1 MATKSTGGVPRVSVE
16 SWSPNIKA
24 PGVNKHTTYTQGKV
38 APLADYGAVNEAIQ
52 KSITD
57 MAPGLATDLAAN
69 KKARNLTDEQKTFL
83 EEQGIDEKAFLN
95 RGDYFSSKTSE
106 VNPSTGQLFTRKEA
120 REEWRTRNEIS
131 PEQKALVAQN
141 ISDNIAD
148 ATDEEYT
155 KAAEQLLVKPFNKMN
170 GRQRK
175 EAKRGL
181 DKLVKTKTAMNTMM
195 TDWSKNGID
204 GYDKRLYNNFP
215 QVEAFMQHILTHDT
229 KPGQK
234 PYTFNNKDGGTIMYG
249 NGQTVKMND
258 LIAGQGIYKNAT
270 ERNAQIVKDY
280 SEDVEG
286 IAKQFLKQETA
297 TIKTMNEKGT
307 NPVDSEG
314 NPFSYDRGAEIRKFV
329 DAQFT
334 KEDYEDIFYNVMT
347 KDNKL
352 PGADE
357 IVFMKYTPQI
367 HDRIVKDYIAEE
379 ISVKMGAQTPFTV
392 ADPNSPDNDPDPVTD
407 GKVRIYGGSGG
418 YKDMDPALVAK
429 MKKLSGVLS
438 GLADDPEG
446 VVYGPNNPMPPFTQS
461 FSDIRKGEL
470 TTSKNL
476 SQAMETYVAQ
486 DFIRSR
492 SFVDFDKQM
501 NNVIKK
507 FNSDPETLSKNEK
520 LLIKAY
526 KAHENAFDENVDLSS
541 LIADPAIQ
549 KDPPPNYNRTDKIF
563 TFKKK
568 DPSTGNMVGDE
579 LDLKVAA
586 EREKFFSY
594 FVKQGGDDTTDAGY
608 ILDAFLKKVK
618 FETFQFEQ
626 PTTTQEER
634 PDLPTEK
641 K

>member
-1 MATKSTGGVPRVSVE
+1 MATKSTSGVPRVSVE

-95 RGDYFSSKTSE
+95 RKDYFSSKTSE

-120 REEWRTRNEIS
+120 REEWRTRNEIP
-131 PEQKALVAQN
+131 PEQKALVVQN
-141 ISDNIAD
+141 IADNIAD
-148 ATDEEYT
+148 STDEEYT
-155 KAAEQLLVKPFNKMN
+155 KAAEELLVKPFNKMN

-181 DKLVKTKTAMNTMM
+181 DKLVKTKAAMNTMM
-195 TDWSKNGID
+195 TDWSKGGID

-215 QVEAFMQHILTHDT
+215 QVEAFMQHILTHDA

-234 PYTFNNKDGGTIMYG
+234 PYTFSNKDGGTIMYG
-249 NGQTVKMND
+249 KGQTVKMND

-270 ERNAQIVKDY
+270 ERNNQIVKDY
-280 SEDVEG
+280 SEDVDG

-352 PGADE
+352 PGSED

-379 ISVKMGAQTPFTV
+379 ISVKMGAQAPFTV

-407 GKVRIYGGSGG
+407 GKVRIYGAGG

-429 MKKLSGVLS
+429 MKKLSKVLS
-438 GLADDPEG
+438 GLGDDPKG
-446 VVYGPNNPMPPFTQS
+446 VVYGPDNPMPAFTES
-461 FSDIRKGEL
+461 FSDIRKGDL
-470 TTSKNL
+470 KTSKDL
-476 SQAMETYVAQ
+476 SEAMETYVAQ
-486 DFIRSR
+486 DFTRPRIM
-492 SFVDFDKQM
+492 VNFDNAM
-501 NNVIKK
+501 NDVVKK

-520 LLIKAY
+520 ALIKAY
-526 KAHENAFDENVDLSS
+526 KSHINAFDEDLD
-541 LIADPAIQ
+541 LTGLFDPKMIQ
-549 KDPPPNYNRTDKIF
+549 TDPPPNYDRKNKVF
-563 TFKKK
+563 NFKRKNIE
-568 DPSTGNMVGDE
+568 GNLVTE
-579 LDLKVAA
+579 SLDLTIPA
-586 EREKFFSY
+586 EREQMFSY
-594 FVKQGGDDTTDAGY
+594 LVKETGDDTTDAGY
-608 ILDAFLKKVK
+608 ILDAFLRNVK
-618 FETFQFEQ
+618 FEKTKEK
-626 PTTTQEER
+626 PG
-634 PDLPTEK
+634 LPTEK

>member
-69 KKARNLTDEQKTFL
+69 KEARNLTDDQKTFL

-95 RGDYFSSKTSE
+95 RKDYFSSKTSE

-120 REEWRTRNEIS
+120 REEWRTRNEIP

-141 ISDNIAD
+141 IADNVAD

-215 QVEAFMQHILTHDT
+215 QVEAFMQHILTHDA

-234 PYTFNNKDGGTIMYG
+234 PYTFSNKDGGTIMYG
-249 NGQTVKMND
+249 KGQTVKMND

-270 ERNAQIVKDY
+270 ERNNQIVKDY
-280 SEDVEG
+280 SEDVDG
-286 IAKQFLKQETA
+286 IAKQFLKQETV
-297 TIKTMNEKGT
+297 TIKTINEKGT
-307 NPVDSEG
+307 NPVDGEG

-352 PGADE
+352 PGSED

-367 HDRIVKDYIAEE
+367 HDRIVRDYIAEE
-379 ISVKMGAQTPFTV
+379 ISVKMGAQAPFTV
-392 ADPNSPDNDPDPVTD
+392 ADPNSPDNDPDPVAD
-407 GKVRIYGGSGG
+407 GKVRIYGAGG

-429 MKKLSGVLS
+429 MEKLSKVLS
-438 GLADDPEG
+438 GLGDDPKG
-446 VVYGPNNPMPPFTQS
+446 VVYGPDNPMPDFTES
-461 FSDIRKGEL
+461 FSDIRKGDL
-470 TTSKNL
+470 QTSKDL
-476 SQAMETYVAQ
+476 SEAMETYVAQ
-486 DFIRSR
+486 DFTRPR
-492 SFVDFDKQM
+492 FAVNFDNAM
-501 NNVIKK
+501 NDVVKK

-520 LLIKAY
+520 ALIKAY
-526 KAHENAFDENVDLSS
+526 KSHINAFDEDLD
-541 LIADPAIQ
+541 LTGLFDPKMIQ
-549 KDPPPNYNRTDKIF
+549 TDPPPNYDRKNKVF
-563 TFKKK
+563 NFKRKNIE
-568 DPSTGNMVGDE
+568 GNLVTE
-579 LDLKVAA
+579 SLDLTIPA
-586 EREKFFSY
+586 EREQMFSY
-594 FVKQGGDDTTDAGY
+594 LVKETGDDTTDAGY
-608 ILDAFLKKVK
+608 ILDAFLRNVK
-618 FETFQFEQ
+618 FEKTKEK
-626 PTTTQEER
+626 PG
-634 PDLPTEK
+634 LPTEK